1 MLGPWND
8 SLNIVKSHEIVGVYG
23 VVRIGPEGHPGV
35 HFKVKSKIYIINYLS
50 SDFYENLTMLSPWN
64 DSLNIVENHEIVGAH
79 GVVHVGPDEHP
90 GVDFK
95 VNMEN
100 IYHKLLT
107 GKIWWN
113 SDYSKARNKIS

>member
-1 MLGPWND
+1 MIHLI
-8 SLNIVKSHEIVGVYG
+8 SSSHEIVGVYG

-64 DSLNIVENHEIVGAH
+64 DSLNIVENHESVGAH

-90 GVDFK
+90 GVD
-95 VNMEN
+95 
-100 IYHKLLT
+100 L
-107 GKIWWN
+107 
-113 SDYSKARNKIS
+113 